1 MSRYDLTDFEWRV
14 IEPLLPNKPR
24 GVPRVDDRRVLN
36 GIFWVL
42 RSGAPWRDLPER
54 YGPRTTC
61 YNRFVRWRKAGV
73 WDRLIDA
80 VTAAHNGDIQM
91 IDSTSVR
98 AHQQAATAKKGG
110 VQITVSVDHAAGS
123 RRRSTSLSMRRAS
136 RSGSA

>member
-1 MSRYDLTDFEWRV
+1 MSRYDLADFEWRV

-73 WDRLIDA
+73 WDQLMAAI
-80 VTAAHNGDIQM
+80 TAAHDGEIQM

-98 AHQQAATAKKGG
+98 AHQQTATAKKGG
-110 VQITVSVDHAAGS
+110 VQITVLVDHAAGS
-123 RRRSTSLSMRRAS
+123 RQRSTSSLTRRGS